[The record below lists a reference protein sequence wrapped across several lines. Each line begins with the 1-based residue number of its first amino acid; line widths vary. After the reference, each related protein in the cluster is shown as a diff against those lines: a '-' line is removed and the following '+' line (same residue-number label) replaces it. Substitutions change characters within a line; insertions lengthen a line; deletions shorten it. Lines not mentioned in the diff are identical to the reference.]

1 MDTKNII
8 SWLMVLG
15 YVILNSFGALAI
27 KSCLNKLGEIKLE
40 SSKSIFFYFIELF
53 KAPLAVIGF
62 LAIFLSAFIWM
73 VALSRMEISIAYPA
87 AIALNFM
94 VVVII
99 GLLLFGET
107 LTLTKIMGIILVFIG
122 VFFLSR

>member
-8 SWLMVLG
+8 TWLMVLG

-27 KSCLNKLGEIKLE
+27 KSSLNKLGEIKLE
-40 SSKSIFFYFIELF
+40 SIKSTFFYFIELF
-53 KAPLAVIGF
+53 KSPLAVIGF
-62 LAIFLSAFIWM
+62 FAIFISAFAWM
-73 VALSRMEISIAYPA
+73 AALSRIEISIAYPA
-87 AIALNFM
+87 AVALNFM

-107 LTLTKIMGIILVFIG
+107 LTLTKIMGIILVFMG